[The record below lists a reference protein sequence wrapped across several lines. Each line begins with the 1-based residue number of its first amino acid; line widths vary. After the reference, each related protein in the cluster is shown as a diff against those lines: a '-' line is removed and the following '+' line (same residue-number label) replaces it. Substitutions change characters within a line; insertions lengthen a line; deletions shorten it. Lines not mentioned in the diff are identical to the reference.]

1 MNKIFFVKYL
11 NELIMG
17 VALIILL
24 LIIFWA
30 SNKGLDMTDES
41 FYLFNY
47 SMPKNFKMSFTSFH
61 LIQNYLFPFVNCT
74 IQNLRIERLILY
86 IFSAVFFAYS
96 SCYYL
101 RNTYNIKF
109 HKTNSFTLYALI
121 IAGILLSY
129 AFGPQTPSYNT
140 FSTFF
145 ILASTSFFLFDLSKQ
160 QTKSKII
167 FIYLLIGFFCGILFL
182 VKFPNAI
189 FMPAIFITF
198 YFFYNLVS
206 AEDNLRVLFSS
217 VYRLFL
223 IASSYLLFHL
233 LFWKGFRPAFQFHK
247 DFFEYINGFNGYE
260 TNTILY
266 IYSSSFLSIFRALMT
281 LKFLLIIFSFVG
293 IVWSILKKQNTVFYI
308 FIIIQLLIVI
318 KFKIFFAGGE
328 FIYEQ
333 SIIYLLWTLTLIFM
347 FLIKH
352 KNYKTIRTKEFKK
365 QLLFIF
371 FLLFMPI
378 FAVIG
383 TSNSIQVQVIFY
395 IPFWMFI
402 IYLILEYDFNN
413 KINKTIYLFIT
424 LLASVQSV
432 NALIY
437 HPYRIGG
444 NLISQNQIVSVG
456 KNDMVLVDNG
466 FKKNIFIIDSILRKS
481 GFKKNDYIFTYTD
494 VLGLAYIYDYKM
506 PSLGS
511 VWFDAKNE
519 VGNVKTLQLFHNTY
533 KKVQLFF
540 VLDKRYPFSSSFKLS
555 LIKLGYDFDNNYK
568 KVGEVLVNFG
578 KDEHFLLIY
587 APQ

>member
-1 MNKIFFVKYL
+1 
-11 NELIMG
+11 MG

-101 RNTYNIKF
+101 RNTYNLKF

-140 FSTFF
+140 FSTIF
-145 ILASTSFFLFDLSKQ
+145 IILSTSFFLFDLSKK
-160 QTKSKII
+160 QTKLKII
-167 FIYLLIGFFCGILFL
+167 FIYLPIGFFCGILFL

-206 AEDNLRVLFSS
+206 AENKLRVLFSS

-266 IYSSSFLSIFRALMT
+266 IYSSSFLSIFRTLMT

-347 FLIKH
+347 FFIKH

-444 NLISQNQIVSVG
+444 NLISQNQILSVG

-466 FKKNIFIIDSILRKS
+466 FKKNIFIIDFILRMN
-481 GFKKNDYIFTYTD
+481 GFKKKRLYLYLYRCFRLSIYIR
-494 VLGLAYIYDYKM
+494 L
-506 PSLGS
+506 
-511 VWFDAKNE
+511 
-519 VGNVKTLQLFHNTY
+519 
-533 KKVQLFF
+533 
-540 VLDKRYPFSSSFKLS
+540 
-555 LIKLGYDFDNNYK
+555 
-568 KVGEVLVNFG
+568 
-578 KDEHFLLIY
+578 
-587 APQ
+587 

>member
-1 MNKIFFVKYL
+1 
-11 NELIMG
+11 MG
-17 VALIILL
+17 VALIISLS
-24 LIIFWA
+24 IILWA
-30 SNKGLDMTDES
+30 SNKGLDMSDES

-47 SMPKNFKMSFTSFH
+47 SIPKNFKMSFTSFH

-74 IQNLRIERLILY
+74 IQNLRIERLILSLT
-86 IFSAVFFAYS
+86 SAIFFAFS

-101 RNTYNIKF
+101 RNTYDIKF
-109 HKTNSFTLYALI
+109 HKTNSFTLYLLI
-121 IAGILLSY
+121 ISGALLSY

-145 ILASTSFFLFDLSKQ
+145 IMVSASFFLFDFSKKL
-160 QTKSKII
+160 TNFEVI

-189 FMPAIFITF
+189 FMPTVFIVF

-206 AEDNLRVLFSS
+206 TESKLRVLLSS
-217 VYRLFL
+217 LYRLIL
-223 IASSYLLFHL
+223 IASGYLLFHL
-233 LFWKGFRPAFQFHK
+233 LFWKGILRAFQFHK

-260 TNTILY
+260 TNTILDV
-266 IYSSSFLSIFRALMT
+266 YSSSILSIFKTLMT

-293 IVWSILKKQNTVFYI
+293 IGWSILKKQNSLIYL

-318 KFKIFFAGGE
+318 KFKIFFAGAE

-333 SIIYLLWTLTLIFM
+333 TIIYLLWALTLIFM
-347 FLIKH
+347 FFIKY
-352 KNYKTIRTKEFKK
+352 KNIKTISTNDFKK
-365 QLLFIF
+365 QVLFIF
-371 FLLFMPI
+371 FLFFMPV

-395 IPFWMFI
+395 IPFWMLI
-402 IYLILEYDFNN
+402 IYLILEYDFND
-413 KINKTIYLFIT
+413 KINRTIYLFIT
-424 LLASVQSV
+424 IIALAQTFI
-432 NALIY
+432 ALIY
-437 HPYRIGG
+437 YPYRIEG
-444 NLISQNQIVSVG
+444 NLISQNQILPVG
-456 KNDMVLVDNG
+456 KNDMVLVGNS
-466 FKKNIFIIDSILRKS
+466 FKKNILIIDSILRMS

-494 VLGLAYIYDYKM
+494 ALGLAYIYDYKM

-540 VLDKRYPFSSSFKLS
+540 VLDKRYPFSSSFKLF
-555 LIKLGYDFDNNYK
+555 LNKLGYDFDNNYNI
-568 KVGEVLVNFG
+568 VGDVLVNFG
-578 KDEHFLLIY
+578 KDQHSLLIY
-587 APQ
+587 APS